1 MGLFL
6 FSIIVVD
13 TLQSSLAK
21 EKLDGHLLSVK
32 PLGPSFSVLISSK
45 EKLDAFIV
53 KFFCKRYCNDGT
65 PEVSQKPDNK
75 FVVTF
80 SSQQGTIIILR
91 VLLNN

>member
-13 TLQSSLAK
+13 TLQSSLAE
-21 EKLDGHLLSVK
+21 EKLDGHLLFVK

-45 EKLDAFIV
+45 DKLDSLDV
-53 KFFCKRYCNDGT
+53 NLFCKRYCNDGS

-80 SSQQGTIIILR
+80 FSQQGTIIISR